1 MGSILVF
8 LAQSNPSNRRP
19 MDVSKKR
26 RLEKKAARL
35 PERRVV
41 PLVRK

>member
-8 LAQSNPSNRRP
+8 LAQANPSNRRP
-19 MDVSKKR
+19 LAVCKKQ
-26 RLEKKAARL
+26 RLEKQAAAL
-35 PERRVV
+35 PQRRVV